1 MMRRMLLAGLVAA
14 LGATGSASAGAAEE
28 ERQARAAAEERA
40 EERLEMAREEEGF
53 PRAPQR
59 YHALGAGSLVVET
72 TETVASQPG
81 QELVFAAVLD
91 RPVERGTLRLT
102 LPAIWLETAGS
113 GLRFAEPPRLQPGAP
128 AGTALS
134 REGRTLTLEVR
145 DGEVGDRAAIVVRD
159 IGIPAGE
166 YRLPYAWEGGRSG
179 TATVRIYAPTREGE
193 GSKNPFWRIS
203 PNTGFET
210 NATQE
215 GDACTSVTCQTTQ
228 GGNEEQSETYIGVSP
243 NDSDRILVQSNN
255 INDGNESAF
264 LSIDGGRA
272 FKRLKIPNDFDAPGE
287 ADVEKGDFCC
297 DPMSAE
303 DNLGNIWYGGLT
315 SAAGTGNPSRIVVN
329 RIAAGTTDFQTR
341 TVALPILP
349 DDGGAVDDAG
359 QQDKNMMTIDN
370 SPTSPTYGRLYVVWN
385 DTGGGNAVVISHCDT
400 RQNGISTPEW
410 CDEADHWSVPFIVAP
425 RGSLIY
431 ADAAVGPEGIVYVTW
446 WDFSSTNAIR
456 GRFCDAR
463 KADCGKVEGFS
474 EIKDI
479 ALLNNDLSGTNDNA
493 GQPLP
498 FACPIPAQPGGRPG
512 PSPGVDTDISGGPN
526 RGRVY
531 VVWGDLRPGS
541 GVRRCE
547 EAGPAG
553 SPPGPDVLSWDSFIA
568 SSEAGS
574 LPGRRASSYDIATR
588 LYTEEGPGEADD
600 KGTAGAANSDEWFPW
615 LSVDPSTGQAWAD
628 FYSTR
633 HDATRRRAHFYT
645 RSVTPQDGAPGGHV
659 LGQLTRSSVQDSDY
673 SAGTTGCCVFG
684 NDYGDYTGLD
694 TAEGFVF
701 PVWTRRA
708 GAGDDGDAYTVV
720 PFNNPQLEL
729 DEARAGEAAGADQD
743 GFIEPGEPIRLF
755 VRVRNPS
762 DVTVTNVAGLLVT
775 LTPKAT
781 VTQPRSPYPEVT
793 RGGGKGENATAFEA
807 RLATD
812 IACRPDAPAPIDFRV
827 DLATDQGPE
836 SVAFTIPVCGRATL
850 PGVVAPPADPPARA
864 PQAPPPAGPVAC
876 AAAAGFR
883 QASATPR
890 GRRLTLAFTRHAGAG
905 LVDVDVFRQSL
916 GRKVVGE
923 QLVARFTRRRG
934 TFTWNGRANRKGRR
948 AGDGYYFVRF
958 RTKTASGSD
967 ARRLVLRRV
976 DGRFSRRPAHER
988 REGCGAI
995 RTFKLT
1001 RPVFG
1006 GPDNRELGIAYR
1018 LRRNAEAEVQ
1028 VLRGDRVVRRFPR
1041 RAAVA
1046 GATVRLRF
1054 DSEGRPRGD
1063 YRVRLVLR
1071 GAGPRPVTATLTSR
1085 RL

>member
-1 MMRRMLLAGLVAA
+1 MKRRMLLAGLVAA
-14 LGATGSASAGAAEE
+14 LGATGSASAGTVEQ
-28 ERQARAAAEERA
+28 ERQARAAAEERI

-53 PRAPQR
+53 PRAPDR
-59 YHALGAGSLVVET
+59 YHALGAGSLVVESA
-72 TETVASQPG
+72 ETVAAQPG
-81 QELVFAAVLD
+81 QELVFAVVLD
-91 RPVERGTLRLT
+91 QAVERGTLRLT
-102 LPAIWLETAGS
+102 LPEVWTQTAVS

-128 AGTALS
+128 AGTTLT
-134 REGRTLTLEVR
+134 RDGRTVTLSVR
-145 DGEVGDRAAIVVRD
+145 DADVGDRAAIVVRD

-166 YRLPYAWEGGRSG
+166 YELPYAWAGGETGS
-179 TATVRIYAPTREGE
+179 ATVRLYAPAREGE
-193 GSKNPFWRIS
+193 GSRNPFWRIN

-210 NATQE
+210 NATE
-215 GDACTSVTCQTTQ
+215 AGDQCTFVDCQATQ
-228 GGNEEQSETYIGVSP
+228 GGKEEQSETYIGVSP

-255 INDGNESAF
+255 IDDGTEGAF
-264 LSIDGGRA
+264 LSIDGGRT
-272 FKRLKIPNDFDAPGE
+272 FKRMKIPNDFDAPGE
-287 ADVEKGDFCC
+287 TGVEKGAYCC

-303 DNLGNIWYGGLT
+303 DNLGNIWFGGLT
-315 SAAGTGNPSRIVVN
+315 SANGAGNPSRIVVN

-341 TVALPILP
+341 TVALPLP
-349 DDGGAVDDAG
+349 DDGGAADDAG
-359 QQDKNMMTIDN
+359 QQDKNLMTIDN

-385 DTGGGNAVVISHCDT
+385 DTGGGNAIVISHCDT
-400 RQNGISTPEW
+400 RPGGISRPEV
-410 CDEADHWSVPFIVAP
+410 CDEADNWTVPFIVAP

-463 KADCGKVEGFS
+463 TADCGKVEGFS

-479 ALLNNDLSGTNDNA
+479 ALLNNDLSGVNDNA

-512 PSPGVDTDISGGPN
+512 PSPGVDTDISNGPN

-568 SSEAGS
+568 SSTAGT

-588 LYTEEGPGEADD
+588 LYTEEGAGEADD
-600 KGTAGAANSDEWFPW
+600 KGTTGAANSDEWFPW
-615 LSVDPSTGQAWAD
+615 LVVDPSTGQAWAD

-633 HDATRRRAHFYT
+633 HDATRRRVHFYT
-645 RSVTPQDGAPGGHV
+645 RSVTPQEGAPGGHA

-694 TAEGFVF
+694 AAEGFVF

-708 GAGDDGDAYTVV
+708 GVGDDGDAYTVV
-720 PFNNPQLEL
+720 PLNNPQLEL
-729 DEARAGEAAGADQD
+729 DEARAGEGAGADQD
-743 GFIEPGEPIRLF
+743 GFVEPGEPVRLF

-762 DVTVTNVAGLLVT
+762 DVTVTNVAGTLAS

-781 VTQPRSPYPEVT
+781 VTQPRSAYPDVL
-793 RGGGKGENATAFEA
+793 RSGGKGENTTAFEA
-807 RLATD
+807 ALDTN

-836 SVAFTIPVCGRATL
+836 SVAFTIPVCGRATA
-850 PGVVAPPADPPARA
+850 PGVTPPATTP
-864 PQAPPPAGPVAC
+864 APPPAAPAPGPVAC

-883 QASATPR
+883 QAAVSPS
-890 GRRLTLAFTRHAGAG
+890 GRRVGLSFTRRAGAG
-905 LVDVDVFRQSL
+905 PVTVDVFQQSV
-916 GRKVVGE
+916 GRRVIGE
-923 QLVARFTRRRG
+923 RLVARFTGKTRS
-934 TFTWNGRANRKGRR
+934 FTWNGRANRKGRR
-948 AGDGYYFVRF
+948 VSDGYYFVRF
-958 RTKTASGSD
+958 RTRSATGAD
-967 ARRLVLRRV
+967 VRRLVLRRV
-976 DGRFSRRPAHER
+976 RGRFSRRRAHER
-988 REGCGAI
+988 REGCAAI
-995 RTFKLT
+995 GTFKLT

-1006 GPDNRELGIAYR
+1006 GPSNRELGIAYR
-1018 LRRNAEAEVQ
+1018 LRRNAEAEVE
-1028 VLRGDRVVRRFPR
+1028 VLRGTEVVKRFRRR
-1041 RAAVA
+1041 SVTA
-1046 GATVRLRF
+1046 GTLVRLRF
-1054 DSEGRPRGD
+1054 DSEGLPRGD